1 MNSNLQ
7 HNNSIALW
15 SDEKGAWLVLVT
27 DGITASFFEV
37 KACDEW
43 VIPMAICHFNGINF
57 PLPSDCD
64 WSCEVCENSSF
75 SMDDFL
81 SLGRQGLE

>member
-15 SDEKGAWLVLVT
+15 SNERKAWLVFIT
-27 DGITASFFEV
+27 DGTAASFFEV
-37 KACDEW
+37 KANSEW
-43 VIPMAICHFNGINF
+43 VIPMATCYFNGIDF
-57 PLPSDCD
+57 PLPTGCD
-64 WSCEVCENSSF
+64 WSCEVCEDSSF